1 MVVHVNRWRPD
12 TCSCYLR
19 FSWDDA
25 VSDIARVHSW
35 METLLTCPE
44 HPGVSGQAL
53 YDAAKADNDVKNFTL
68 EIAFSIDATV
78 EQDGSNFQWSF
89 GPPPARVLTVS
100 FPGAGLNAN
109 RLTQIQD
116 ACDIRFGPG
125 KVVVT

>member
-19 FSWDDA
+19 QSWDDA
-25 VSDIARVHSW
+25 VPATSRIHRWV
-35 METLLTCPE
+35 ETLEPCPE
-44 HPGVSGQAL
+44 HVGLVGQAL
-53 YDAAKADNDVKNFTL
+53 WDAMKADNDVKNFTL
-68 EIAFSIDATV
+68 EVAFSIESAIPPDATSY
-78 EQDGSNFQWSF
+78 EWEF

-100 FPGAGLNAN
+100 FPGITLNAA
-109 RLTQIQD
+109 RLNQIQD